1 MTRDDVWNMDAL
13 GIALTGMQSAGVRV
27 AVSAH
32 NVANTLTE
40 DFRPQRVVQ
49 SSLPGGGA
57 AARVQQADR
66 PAPVSLARE
75 VVGQMQA
82 SVQYDASARV
92 FAVGAEMKGSLID
105 LLG

>member
-1 MTRDDVWNMDAL
+1 MDAL
-13 GIALTGMQSAGVRV
+13 GIALSGMQSAGVRV

-32 NVANTLTE
+32 NLANLSTE
-40 DFRPQRVVQ
+40 DFRPQRAVQ
-49 SSLPGGGA
+49 SSLAGGGA
-57 AARVQQADR
+57 VARVQTSDR
-66 PAPVSLARE
+66 PAPPNVARE
-75 VVGQMQA
+75 VVGQIQA